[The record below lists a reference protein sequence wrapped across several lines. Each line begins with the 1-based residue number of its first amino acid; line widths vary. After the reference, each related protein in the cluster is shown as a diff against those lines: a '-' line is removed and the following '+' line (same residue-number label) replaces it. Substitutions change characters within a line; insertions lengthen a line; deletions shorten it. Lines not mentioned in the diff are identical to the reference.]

1 MKIEVKNLSKS
12 YKKKNV
18 LNDISFVAQAGQC
31 IGILGG
37 NGCGKSTLLSTLSG
51 VQKCNSGEFLA
62 DGEDLFSNR
71 KKLADLVGYVPQ
83 GTTLIEELTAYDNL
97 LLWYSK
103 KQIKAELDDGIL
115 KLLGINDFLKTPVCN
130 MSGGMKKRLS
140 IGCSM
145 AKHPPIIILDEPT
158 TALDLICKQQI
169 IEYLKLHKSKGCII
183 IIATHDIM
191 ELEICD
197 SCYIIKDGTTQPFS
211 FNGNIEDLVKRL

>member
-169 IEYLKLHKSKGCII
+169 IEYLKLHKSKGGII